1 MESEKRRFT
10 PLGLL
15 FPSLLQMLFNLCSLP
30 PSSMLNAYF
39 LIITVWLHFIPILL
53 PKDVKCALQ
62 RGNRRKKILF
72 YQPRSGMVMR
82 KCGFARGRRRRRLSK
97 EGVFCFLVHGSFIIW
112 CSMVTVTLFCY
123 FLVFLLLFLNSIIFY
138 LFLLIL
144 RIFVIAR
151 KKTFVFCFLGIV
163 DTVFGNF

>member
-39 LIITVWLHFIPILL
+39 LIITVWLHFIPILW

-97 EGVFCFLVHGSFIIW
+97 KGVFCFLVHGSFIIW
-112 CSMVTVTLFCY
+112 SFMVTVMLFGY
-123 FLVFLLLFLNSIIFY
+123 FFQKIVKNEISKYKFQFFEKNLIHKFAKSRLVVCKTWFY
-138 LFLLIL
+138 LFTKHQ
-144 RIFVIAR
+144 V
-151 KKTFVFCFLGIV
+151 
-163 DTVFGNF
+163 